1 MNKSFHKT
9 QKKKYKVYVQKIV
22 FRTVAK
28 IKKQN
33 SIY

>member
-1 MNKSFHKT
+1 MNKSFHKNY
-9 QKKKYKVYVQKIV
+9 KKNKVYAQKNV
-22 FRTVAK
+22 FRPVAK

>member
-1 MNKSFHKT
+1 MHKSFHKT
-9 QKKKYKVYVQKIV
+9 IRENKVYAQKNV